1 MGIEVLFLLLLAFL
15 ALGPKRLPG
24 IARKAGGIMAEFNRK
39 KREFQSQLEDEI
51 QRLELKASQT
61 IVENGQPHRSIR
73 STEPE

>member
-1 MGIEVLFLLLLAFL
+1 MGIEVLFLLLLGFL

-51 QRLELKASQT
+51 QRLELKPSQT
-61 IVENGQPHRSIR
+61 VVENGEPLRPMRSV
-73 STEPE
+73 EPE

>member
-15 ALGPKRLPG
+15 ALGPKGLPG

-51 QRLELKASQT
+51 QRLELKPGQT
-61 IVENGQPHRSIR
+61 MVENGEPLRPMRSV
-73 STEPE
+73 EPE